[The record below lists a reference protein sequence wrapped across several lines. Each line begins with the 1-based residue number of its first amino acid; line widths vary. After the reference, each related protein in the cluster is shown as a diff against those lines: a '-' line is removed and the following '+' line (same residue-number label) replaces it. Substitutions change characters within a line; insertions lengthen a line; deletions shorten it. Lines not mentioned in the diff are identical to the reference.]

1 MYERRQTDMK
11 EKFTKPEIK
20 ILLSIVDV
28 DNQNQDNSVNF
39 MNDDEINSSLFPDEG
54 GENWD

>member
-1 MYERRQTDMK
+1 MK